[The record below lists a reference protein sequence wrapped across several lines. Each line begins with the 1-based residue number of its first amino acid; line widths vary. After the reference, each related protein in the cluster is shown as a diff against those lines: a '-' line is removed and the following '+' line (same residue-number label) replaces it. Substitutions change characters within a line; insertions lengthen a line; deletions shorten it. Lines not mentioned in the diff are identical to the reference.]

1 MLPAE
6 LATLSEENQVEL
18 EKVQEL
24 VLAVEEQGPSPKALS
39 GVMVWSAKRE
49 FWLIAVLHK
58 ASTSS
63 IKMTRL
69 QLF

>member
-49 FWLIAVLHK
+49 F
-58 ASTSS
+58 
-63 IKMTRL
+63 
-69 QLF
+69 